1 MIFRHIWH
9 IWRYKQIS
17 QGEAQGTG
25 TNRGTPWE
33 GNSICAVHTEDRWSS
48 ASYPPPPPLLLKVSE
63 MCLIITHLIVICL
76 RLMLLK
82 SSEVGSLS
90 AQISMDNIKFRRRP
104 FKSVDHP
111 SSVKIRPFV
120 IFYLYS
126 TSFLFCVSLWLLL
139 LSKFKIISKGFI
151 L

>member
-25 TNRGTPWE
+25 TNRGTPWG

-48 ASYPPPPPLLLKVSE
+48 ASYPPPFLLKVSE
-63 MCLIITHLIVICL
+63 MCLIITQLIVICL

-82 SSEVGSLS
+82 STEVGSLS
-90 AQISMDNIKFRRRP
+90 AQISMDKILYSDDDPLNRWITQVQL
-104 FKSVDHP
+104 KS
-111 SSVKIRPFV
+111 SPFV

-126 TSFLFCVSLWLLL
+126 TTFLFCVSLWLLLL